1 MERNMLDHFAMS
13 RVASNR
19 HFILLICLL
28 WLIAAC
34 TPVPPP
40 APALVTVAGKVS
52 SHQAPAAGIRIS
64 AYPVESPSLANAAPF
79 VSSPTTAEGRFRLEL
94 PAGEYYFL
102 ARGEGLFSF
111 YGRNPVAV
119 APPGVTEMNLG
130 LVAEAAP
137 PPAAEPFVTTGV
149 TGIVLHDGQPLAGAT
164 VYVYTDLG
172 SRLKGMGYVMA
183 GPTDADGTF
192 EAALPAGTYYLL
204 ARQRQGS
211 SSVGPLRA
219 GDFIGYYTGNPLS
232 VRDGEV
238 VRVAIPMFEVPEKV
252 EQMAESLFG
261 ATAVHGR
268 ILDRA
273 GQPVPGV
280 RVVLYSD
287 PRMLDRPQYVSQPTG
302 ADGAYVLSFPFGGTY
317 YLAARDTLGGA
328 PGPGDLY
335 GTYDGSPDHSLRL
348 DTGEVARG
356 IDIIVEQMW

>member
-1 MERNMLDHFAMS
+1 MLYDFAMH
-13 RVASNR
+13 RAALYR
-19 HFILLICLL
+19 HFFLPLCLL
-28 WLIAAC
+28 GLVAAC
-34 TPVPPP
+34 TPVRPP

-52 SHQAPAAGIRIS
+52 NHQEPAAGIRVS
-64 AYPVESPSLANAAPF
+64 AYPVESPSLAEAAPF
-79 VSSPTTAEGRFRLEL
+79 VSPPTAADGRFRLEL

-137 PPAAEPFVTTGV
+137 PAAAEPFVATGV
-149 TGIVLHDGQPLAGAT
+149 TGIVLHDGRPLAGAT

-183 GPTDADGTF
+183 GPTGADGAF

-211 SSVGPLRA
+211 GSVGPLRA
-219 GDFIGYYTGNPLS
+219 GDFIGYHAGNPLS
-232 VRDGEV
+232 VREGEV
-238 VRVAIPMFEVPEKV
+238 ARIAIPMFEVPEKV

-268 ILDRA
+268 ILDRS

-280 RVVLYSD
+280 RAVLYSD
-287 PRMLDRPQYVSQPTG
+287 PRMLDRPQFVSQPSG

-317 YLAARDTLGGA
+317 YPAARDTLGGA

-348 DTGEVARG
+348 GTGEAARG
-356 IDIIVEQMW
+356 IDIVVEQMW